1 MPRIVLTDVSVT
13 VNAINLSEFL
23 TSVTLT
29 TSVDVVETTGM
40 STAGAKTRIGGLKD
54 NSVTLEFN
62 QDFAASGPEITV
74 NAIGSS
80 LLGTVVP
87 IVIKPTSGAVS
98 ATNPSYTFNAVVSEW
113 QNLQAAVGELSTIS
127 CSWPITGA
135 ITKAAS

>member
-40 STAGAKTRIGGLKD
+40 STAGAKTRQSGLKD

-62 QDFAASGPEITV
+62 QDFAAAGPEITL
-74 NAIGSS
+74 NAVGSS
-80 LLGTVVP
+80 LLGTTVP

-98 ATNPSYTFNAVVSEW
+98 ATNPSYSFNAVVSEW

>member
-80 LLGTVVP
+80 LLGLIGGLLAVP
-87 IVIKPTSGAVS
+87 I
-98 ATNPSYTFNAVVSEW
+98 
-113 QNLQAAVGELSTIS
+113 
-127 CSWPITGA
+127 
-135 ITKAAS
+135 AASVILILDEVVFPRADNS